1 MWCGNC
7 YTCAPTPEFHIEG
20 DDRENAGDEE
30 HDRISSGWATPKSET
45 DRFLRGR
52 NGDDLMTPFECD
64 FCIFRKLYKTD
75 PDLESEANVR
85 AMACIRRINL
95 DACWSRAS
103 STVSGNASQIRQG
116 LRLSASIGL
125 DGPYYPPGPLPGH
138 DHCGYEVAIQMVLA
152 SLEKG
157 VYSSTH
163 KQFDTIR
170 RLRSSYSNQIRASAI
185 ANSTTL
191 TLADNQGSTYSRL
204 ASDPCGS
211 LWFQRFMVGCKKR
224 MGQDWR
230 PNRAVSVEI
239 MGDLLEN
246 VERRALLATKEEG
259 RHRWIMAGGYFCFCF
274 VLSLRSSE
282 GLLADL
288 EGLLQYFD
296 VGCTHV
302 VIPLLGR
309 FKGED
314 HSTQHLMH
322 CTNTTDSGIQVKTW
336 IRRLLAVHESRS
348 RSKGPVFINSKG
360 AQSTTSE
367 MNTMFIEC
375 LSELFEEN
383 KPGRFGIDIH
393 TTEDVANKYH
403 VFRSFRRGSES
414 RAVAMKVD
422 EADRYV
428 VNRWRKK
435 EAAGVNRVN
444 HSIGQHYVD
453 ITQVSPSFLRYTQ
466 AM

>member
-1 MWCGNC
+1 MWCGKC
-7 YTCAPTPEFHIEG
+7 YTSAPTPEFHIEG
-20 DDRENAGDEE
+20 EEGENVGDDD
-30 HDRISSGWATPKSET
+30 HDRITSGWSAQKAESF
-45 DRFLRGR
+45 RFRRGR
-52 NGDDLMTPFECD
+52 NGDDLMIPFECD
-64 FCIFRKLYKTD
+64 FCIFRKLYGRD
-75 PDLESEANVR
+75 PVEVGDAYV
-85 AMACIRRINL
+85 MACIRRVNL
-95 DACWSRAS
+95 DACWSRAT

-116 LRLSASIGL
+116 LRLSASVGL
-125 DGPYYPPGPLPGH
+125 SGPYYPPGPLPRH

-157 VYSSTH
+157 VYSTTH

-185 ANSTTL
+185 ANYTTL

-204 ASDPCGS
+204 AADPCGS
-211 LWFQRFMVGCKKR
+211 LWFQRFMIGCKKR

-230 PNRAVSVEI
+230 PNRAVSVEL
-239 MGDLLEN
+239 MVSLLEDT
-246 VERRALLATKEEG
+246 ERRAISAVSETD
-259 RHRWIMAGGYFCFCF
+259 RHRWIMAGGYFCFCY

-288 EGLLQYFD
+288 EGLIQYFEPN
-296 VGCTHV
+296 GSHV

-314 HSTQHLMH
+314 HSSQHLMH
-322 CTNTTDSGIQVKTW
+322 STSLTDSGIPVKTW
-336 IRRLLAVHESRS
+336 VMRLLAIHQGQS
-348 RSKGPVFINSKG
+348 RSKGPVFLNPKG
-360 AQSTTSE
+360 LQSTSAE
-367 MNTMFIEC
+367 MNSMFTEC
-375 LSELFEEN
+375 LVDLFEEN
-383 KPGRFGIDIH
+383 QPGRFGIDIH
-393 TTEDVANKYH
+393 SSEDIANKYH

-414 RAVAMKVD
+414 RAVAMKVN

-435 EAAGVNRVN
+435 EAAGASRVN
-444 HSIGQHYVD
+444 HPIGHHYVD

>member
-1 MWCGNC
+1 MWCGKC
-7 YTCAPTPEFHIEG
+7 YTSAPTPDFHIEG
-20 DDRENAGDEE
+20 DDRENSGDEDF
-30 HDRISSGWATPKSET
+30 DRITSGWITTKSES
-45 DRFLRGR
+45 DRFKQGR

-64 FCIFRKLYKTD
+64 YCIFRKLYGRN
-75 PDLESEANVR
+75 PVEAGGADNYP
-85 AMACIRRINL
+85 MACIRRINL
-95 DACWSRAS
+95 DACWSRAT
-103 STVSGNASQIRQG
+103 STVLGNASLIRQG
-116 LRLSASIGL
+116 LRLSASVGL
-125 DGPYYPPGPLPGH
+125 EGPYYPPGPLPGH

-157 VYSSTH
+157 SYSSTH

-185 ANSTTL
+185 ANFTTL

-230 PNRAVSVEI
+230 PNRAVSTELMV
-239 MGDLLEN
+239 DLLEN
-246 VERRALLATKEEG
+246 VEKRAIAASVEAE
-259 RHRWIMAGGYFCFCF
+259 RHRWIMAGGYFCFCY

-288 EGLLQYFD
+288 EGLIQYSD
-296 VGCTHV
+296 GNRSHV

-314 HSTQHLMH
+314 HSSQHLMH
-322 CTNTTDSGIQVKTW
+322 CVDTTSSGIPVKTW
-336 IRRLLAVHESRS
+336 ILRLIAIHQSRS
-348 RSKGPVFINSKG
+348 RVKGPVFVSPSG
-360 AQSTTSE
+360 GQSTSAE
-367 MNTMFIEC
+367 MNAMFLEC
-375 LSELFEEN
+375 LIDLFEEN
-383 KPGRFGIDIH
+383 KPGRFGVDVNSSEDI
-393 TTEDVANKYH
+393 TSKYH

-414 RAVAMKVD
+414 RAVAMKVN

-435 EAAGVNRVN
+435 EAAGASRVN

>member
-1 MWCGNC
+1 MWCGKC
-7 YTCAPTPEFHIEG
+7 YTSAPAPEFHIEG
-20 DDRENAGDEE
+20 DDRENAGDDE
-30 HDRISSGWATPKSET
+30 HDRISSGWSNPNSET
-45 DRFLRGR
+45 ERFRRGR

-64 FCIFRKLYKTD
+64 FCIYRKLYGRN
-75 PDLESEANVR
+75 PDESVHSTQY

-95 DACWSRAS
+95 DACWSRAT
-103 STVSGNASQIRQG
+103 STVSGNASQVRQG

-125 DGPYYPPGPLPGH
+125 EGPYYPPGPLPRH

-152 SLEKG
+152 SLESG
-157 VYSSTH
+157 TYSSTH

-185 ANSTTL
+185 ANFSSL
-191 TLADNQGSTYSRL
+191 SLADNQGSTYSRL
-204 ASDPCGS
+204 AADPCGS

-230 PNRAVSVEI
+230 PNRAVSVDL
-239 MGDLLEN
+239 MVDLLEN
-246 VERRALLATKEEG
+246 TERRAVLATVESE
-259 RHRWIMAGGYFCFCF
+259 RHRWIMAGGYFCFCY

-296 VGCTHV
+296 VNGPHV

-322 CTNTTDSGIQVKTW
+322 STSVTDSGIQVKTW
-336 IRRLLAVHESRS
+336 IMRLLAVHHSRS
-348 RSKGPVFINSKG
+348 RFKGPVFVNPQG
-360 AQSTTSE
+360 VQSTSAE
-367 MNTMFIEC
+367 MNTMFLDC
-375 LSELFEEN
+375 LIELFDEN
-383 KPGRFGIDIH
+383 KSGRFGIDIH
-393 TTEDVANKYH
+393 AAEDIANKYH

-435 EAAGVNRVN
+435 EAAGASRVN
-444 HSIGQHYVD
+444 HSMGQHYVD